1 MPGPVFGHIQGYP
14 VGSRFES
21 RAELADAGVHRHRQ
35 AGISGSASEGAD
47 SVVLSGGYQDDQDFG
62 DLIIYTGYGGR
73 DPETKRQI
81 HDQPFSLWNRAL
93 AYSSLQGLPVRV
105 IRGEGHDSSHAPTTG
120 YRYDGLYLV
129 DDYWQER
136 GRSGFLIWR
145 YRLIKVPDQSE
156 DGDEEQPDAESSDA
170 LSEAPRR
177 ETTGMRIVRDTAQAR
192 RIKELYD
199 YQCQMCG
206 TRLECLAGPYAEAAH
221 IRPLGAP
228 HRGPDTPDN
237 ILCLCPNHHVLFD
250 HGGVEIG
257 EDLSLI
263 GVTGRLRVHPRHR
276 INDEHLRYRRDHYRA
291 NNGEPAEE
299 PEIPTAGTATHLTP
313 AEAGRLLGK
322 SSHEVRD
329 MLVRGELS
337 QEQVDGR
344 WLIPALDVDRVLNP
358 QRPPAEN
365 RQKRPLI
372 KNRGPKNRR
381 KRKSKLRKNLS
392 SNSVG
397 DTETSAIDGRISGL
411 AAEVS
416 YLEKEIERL
425 NDERRRLK
433 SGLMSDEKRRR
444 IKRLQAEKKR
454 KGKKLQELRTELSRQ
469 EKRR

>member
-1 MPGPVFGHIQGYP
+1 
-14 VGSRFES
+14 
-21 RAELADAGVHRHRQ
+21 
-35 AGISGSASEGAD
+35 
-47 SVVLSGGYQDDQDFG
+47 
-62 DLIIYTGYGGR
+62 
-73 DPETKRQI
+73 
-81 HDQPFSLWNRAL
+81 
-93 AYSSLQGLPVRV
+93 
-105 IRGEGHDSSHAPTTG
+105 
-120 YRYDGLYLV
+120 V

-145 YRLIKVPDQSE
+145 YRLIRVPDQPE
-156 DGDEEQPDAESSDA
+156 DRDAEQSEAMSSDA
-170 LSEAPRR
+170 PFEAPRH

-206 TRLECLAGPYAEAAH
+206 TRLGCLAGPYAEAAH